1 MDVTKLLD
9 LVYISGRL
17 EELFVVIVFKA
28 GLSIYTL
35 AINAMAS
42 TLMCSLSSFFKMDLW
57 SLVSIHIIFMIRIYM
72 YNL

>member
-42 TLMCSLSSFFKMDLW
+42 TLMCSLSSFFKKDLW